1 MQVSYKLLKEAFHVS
16 GSSSSIP
23 AILMLQPRSATAF
36 LFGVLTPRDKPPR
49 SSQDLHKLRVCKTL
63 MCIVATALVCASEY
77 LKRWQQVNQKLVN
90 SDENQLRVFN
100 TPCYILFVI
109 IAPDQ

>member
-1 MQVSYKLLKEAFHVS
+1 
-16 GSSSSIP
+16 
-23 AILMLQPRSATAF
+23 
-36 LFGVLTPRDKPPR
+36 
-49 SSQDLHKLRVCKTL
+49 

-90 SDENQLRVFN
+90 SDENQLLVFN